1 MKTTRILKVALL
13 CLSLSA
19 ALPALADH
27 QWQTCAEKQQQIDNQ
42 MQYARANNNQ
52 RQINRLNAQK
62 ADIAQNC
69 NNNDLRQKY
78 QQKIAKLNNK
88 IDETQRK
95 LTKAQAKGDNDK
107 VAELQNKMNENTAKL
122 QQAKQNYARFEQAA
136 KQ

>member
-1 MKTTRILKVALL
+1 MKTARILKVALL
-13 CLSLSA
+13 SLSLSA
-19 ALPALADH
+19 TLPAMADH

-95 LTKAQAKGDNDK
+95 LTKAQSKGDNDK